1 MKNLFQKIKKIK
13 TKFLIQYGILITLS
27 IFLMAVMVYSI
38 QKIAIY
44 SRFKN
49 QTQEL
54 KISLLEMRKAEK
66 DFELHDLI
74 NEYFYETNTSENIQ
88 KISILKDSIQNN
100 ILDLSENKALITD
113 LQLKDTLMQ
122 AKELINQYNITFG
135 KLKSKY
141 IQRGYKDWGYEGKLR
156 ESIHKIE
163 KGNVPFDKIAVLSLR
178 RAEKDFF
185 LRKDLE
191 YVDKFD
197 ASILEFK
204 ASLNNENKASLLPLI
219 GNYQSAFHQ
228 IVSIEKEIG
237 LNTDSGIRLELQT
250 ITNKTEP
257 LINRIQDDVS
267 KHVENII
274 ENTIIWLALLFLI
287 QLVIA
292 IYLAI
297 SFSNATTKSIQ
308 SIKNG
313 ISTLSDGQFPEKIV
327 TNDLDEMGQTS
338 IAFNNLIDR
347 IKTASAFAE
356 KIGKGELEIE
366 YDEHFNNDVLAVS
379 LQNMHDKLVQVNIDN
394 EKRNWINEG
403 LTKFVDITRDTE
415 NIERFY
421 NNILSNIV
429 KYVVANQ
436 GYLYV
441 INDEN
446 KHDVFLEVKSVYA
459 YGKERYLEEKKMIR
473 YKEGLVGQAWF
484 DKESLIFTEI
494 PSEYVRITSGMGE
507 ATPRCIFI
515 CPLIINEIIVGVI
528 EIASFKVLED
538 FKIEFIE
545 KIAETIASTIST
557 VKTNERTVTLLE
569 QSQQQTEE
577 MRAQEEEIRQ
587 NMEEMNATQEE
598 MTRKER
604 DIARRMNELE
614 KENSRLKEEN
624 LMFSQQLNSKQ
635 SSDPTSKEQIN
646 ENELVV

>member
-27 IFLMAVMVYSI
+27 ILLMVVMIFSI
-38 QKIAIY
+38 QKIANY
-44 SRFKN
+44 THFKN

-74 NEYFYETNTSENIQ
+74 NESFYESGATENINTI
-88 KISILKDSIQNN
+88 KLLKDSIHDNIGNLLNN
-100 ILDLSENKALITD
+100 
-113 LQLKDTLMQ
+113 
-122 AKELINQYNITFG
+122 KELIHALNLRDTLVNAQLLVSEYNQTFL
-135 KLKSKY
+135 KLKEKHLLK
-141 IQRGYKDWGYEGKLR
+141 GYKDWGVEGKLR

-163 KGNVPFDKIAVLSLR
+163 KGNVPFDKVTILTLR

-197 ASILEFK
+197 ASILDFK
-204 ASLNNENKASLLPLI
+204 TTLNNDYKSSLLPLI
-219 GNYQSAFHQ
+219 NNYQAAFHQ

-237 LNTDSGIRLELQT
+237 LTAESGIRAELQS
-250 ITNKTEP
+250 ITKQTEP
-257 LINRIQDDVS
+257 LINRVQNDVS

-274 ENTIIWLALLFLI
+274 QSTIVFLIVLFLI

-313 ISTLSDGQFPEKIV
+313 ISTLSDGEFPEKIE
-327 TNDLDEMGQTS
+327 THNQDEIGQTS
-338 IAFNNLIDR
+338 NAFNNLIDR
-347 IKTASAFAE
+347 IKTASVFAE

-366 YDEHFNNDVLAVS
+366 YDEHFNNDVLAIS
-379 LQNMHDKLVQVNIDN
+379 LQNMHDKLVQVNLDN

-403 LTKFVDITRDTE
+403 LTKFVDITRDTK

-421 NNILSNIV
+421 NNILSNII
-429 KYVVANQ
+429 KYVGANQ

-446 KHDVFLEVKSVYA
+446 KYDVFMEVKSVYA
-459 YGKERYLEEKKMIR
+459 YGKERYLEEKKIIR

-484 DKESLIFTEI
+484 DKECLIFTEI
-494 PSEYVRITSGMGE
+494 PGDYVRITSGMGE

-515 CPLIINEIIVGVI
+515 CPLIINELIVGVI
-528 EIASFKVLED
+528 EIASFKILEEY
-538 FKIEFIE
+538 KMEFIQ
-545 KIAETIASTIST
+545 KIAETIASTVST
-557 VKTNERTVTLLE
+557 VKTNDLTATLLE
-569 QSQQQTEE
+569 QSLQQTEE

-587 NMEEMNATQEE
+587 NMEEMNATQDE
-598 MTRKER
+598 MTRKEI
-604 DIARRMNELE
+604 DMVRRMNELE
-614 KENSRLKEEN
+614 KENNLLKEEN
-624 LMFSQQLNSKQ
+624 LILNQKINEKLQINKNSKQ
-635 SSDPTSKEQIN
+635 YAKEDS
-646 ENELVV
+646 LGA